1 MPPENYQTHQ
11 DGAMI
16 DIVSRNAALLVVDVQ
31 RGFDDAHWGRR
42 NNPGMERRIAEIL
55 RAWRLSCRA
64 VIHARHM
71 SPDPGSP
78 LRPGQDG
85 NEFKPEFV
93 PMRGE
98 SIVEKRVH
106 SCFIGTPLE
115 RDLRRRGHDALV
127 IVGMMTNHCVST
139 TARMAGNL
147 GFAVWIVSDATA
159 TFDRIGPDGAR
170 HSAEQIHAIA
180 LSDLHGEFGLVV
192 DTATLLAAI
201 GAPIDACEAREEL
214 A

>member
-1 MPPENYQTHQ
+1 MQT
-11 DGAMI
+11 
-16 DIVSRNAALLVVDVQ
+16 VSRNAALLVVDVQ
-31 RGFDDAHWGRR
+31 QGFDDARWGRR
-42 NNPGMERRIAEIL
+42 NNPGMERRIAAIL

-71 SPDPGSP
+71 SPDPASP
-78 LRPGQDG
+78 LRPGQTG
-85 NEFKPEFV
+85 NEFKPQFA

-98 SIVEKRVH
+98 AVVEKRVH

-139 TARMAGNL
+139 TARMAANL

-159 TFDRIGPDGAR
+159 TFDRVAPDGVRYA
-170 HSAEQIHAIA
+170 AEQIHAIA
-180 LSDLHGEFGLVV
+180 LSDLHGEFGVVV
-192 DTATLLAAI
+192 DTASVLAAI
-201 GAPIDACEAREEL
+201 GTSAGAFEAREEL